1 MNSPHPSTT
10 WLPMLA
16 AWFLRHSRYLIN
28 GVEVVV
34 VVVAAV
40 CVVGGGGCACACA
53 VLGGFD
59 PTGVLVML
67 VVTIGDELRSGSVL
81 GLWG

>member
-1 MNSPHPSTT
+1 MPSSPLGMNSPHPSTT

-28 GVEVVV
+28 GVEGVI
-34 VVVAAV
+34 AV
-40 CVVGGGGCACACA
+40 ICGAGAGT

-59 PTGVLVML
+59 MLAIGVDAMP
-67 VVTIGDELRSGSVL
+67 VVAIGDDELRSGSVL
-81 GLWG
+81 